1 MIIELTLNGVPKRL
15 QARSGDRL
23 ADMLRKEL
31 ALTSIITD
39 CLAGRCGRCFVFLD
53 GRLAHSCLVPAFKAK
68 GSIIVTFEALA
79 DTDDVKEI
87 IQGFENAQAQPC
99 QFCRTGKIMAVID
112 LLSRNPLPDKDD
124 ILEQLDM
131 VSCPCTD
138 PESLVKAVD
147 IASELRNKRK
157 FQRANQ

>member
-1 MIIELTLNGVPKRL
+1 MIIELTIDGAPKRL

-23 ADMLRKEL
+23 VDVLRKEL
-31 ALTSIITD
+31 KGASLLSD

-53 GRLAHSCLVPAFKAK
+53 GRLAHSCLIPAFKAK
-68 GSIIVTFEALA
+68 GGKIVTYEALA
-79 DTDDVKEI
+79 DSEDAKEI
-87 IQGFENAQAQPC
+87 VQGLIKAKAQPC
-99 QFCRTGKIMAVID
+99 QFCKTAKIMAIID
-112 LLSRNPLPDKDD
+112 LFTRSPLPDKSE

-147 IASELRNKRK
+147 IAAELRNKRK

>member
-23 ADMLRKEL
+23 ADMLRREL
-31 ALTSIITD
+31 APTSLIAD
-39 CLAGRCGRCFVFLD
+39 CLAGRCGRCFIFLD
-53 GRLAHSCLVPAFKAK
+53 GRLAHSCLIPAFKAK
-68 GSIIVTFEALA
+68 GGTIVTFEALA

-87 IQGFENAQAQPC
+87 TQAFKNAQAQPC
-99 QFCRTGKIMAVID
+99 RFCRNAKIMAIVD
-112 LLSRNPLPDKDD
+112 LLSRNPLPDRGE

-157 FQRANQ
+157 FHRANK